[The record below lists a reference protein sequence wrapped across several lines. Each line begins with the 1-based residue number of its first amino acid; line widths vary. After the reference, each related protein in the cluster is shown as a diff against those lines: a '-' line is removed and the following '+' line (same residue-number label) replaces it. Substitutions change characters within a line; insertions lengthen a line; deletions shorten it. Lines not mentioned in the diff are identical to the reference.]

1 MKTFVKDAGKAKI
14 VGCEGKL
21 YLGNGDEDLAKAMKA
36 VLSEGHKRVVLDLA
50 GVTAM
55 DSAGLGEVVACKKR
69 ALDNKAE
76 VKIVIPP
83 TSKIPL
89 HVQTCI
95 RLAFDVFDDTTKAS
109 GSF

>member
-1 MKTFVKDAGKAKI
+1 MKTSVKETGKAR
-14 VGCEGKL
+14 VVHCEGKI
-21 YLGNGDEDLAKAMKA
+21 YLGNGDEDLAKAVKT
-36 VLSEGHKRVVLDLA
+36 VLGEGHKRLVVDLS

-69 ALDNKAE
+69 AMDNKAE

-83 TSKIPL
+83 ASKIPL

-95 RLAFDVFDDTTKAS
+95 RLAFEAFDDVGKAA

>member
-1 MKTFVKDAGKAKI
+1 MKTSVKEVGKARVIGCDGKI
-14 VGCEGKL
+14 
-21 YLGNGDEDLAKAMKA
+21 YLGNGDEDLAKAVKT
-36 VLSEGHKRVVLDLA
+36 VLGEGHKRVVVDLS

-76 VKIVIPP
+76 VRIVIPSA
-83 TSKIPL
+83 SKIPL

-95 RLAFDVFDDTTKAS
+95 RLAFDVFDDAAKAT

>member
-1 MKTFVKDAGKAKI
+1 MKTSVKDAGKVKV

-21 YLGNGDEDLAKAMKA
+21 YLGNGDEDLAKAIKS
-36 VLSEGHKRVVLDLA
+36 VLGEGHKKVVLDLS

-69 ALDNKAE
+69 ALDQKAE
-76 VKIVIPP
+76 VRVVIPQ

-95 RLAFDVFDDTTKAS
+95 RLAFDVAEDVTKAS